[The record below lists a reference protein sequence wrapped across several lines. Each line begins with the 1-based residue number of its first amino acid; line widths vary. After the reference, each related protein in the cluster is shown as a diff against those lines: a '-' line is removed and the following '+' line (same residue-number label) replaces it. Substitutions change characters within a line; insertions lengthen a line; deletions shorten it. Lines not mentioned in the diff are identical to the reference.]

1 MKAFTWDSIFSQKAN
16 CRHCKF
22 LSALNASTQ
31 HSRSTRMGCYISD
44 SVAAFWLP
52 VFQFGSKTQNYV
64 KKYERVTH
72 SRVTTFKSAYSY
84 MLTAASAFYAH
95 GAQRW
100 NKPILPILRASSNQE
115 SKDQRH
121 SGQNRTFL

>member
-1 MKAFTWDSIFSQKAN
+1 MAFTWDSIFSQKAN

-22 LSALNASTQ
+22 LSALNARTQ

-64 KKYERVTH
+64 KKYEHVTH

-95 GAQRW
+95 
-100 NKPILPILRASSNQE
+100 
-115 SKDQRH
+115 
-121 SGQNRTFL
+121 